1 MLGLSGQTISQTNK
15 QPSIPA
21 NVPTS
26 FDIPAQPLVRA
37 LDAYSAATG
46 LMVLYDSNLAEG
58 HRSTAVSGVLM
69 PDVAIRTLLEG
80 TGLVVFSAGRA
91 FAIEA
96 GPSDQQDGVVTSN
109 AAEMSYL
116 ALVQQAVERSFCEK
130 PETKPGEYRA
140 AVQFRIGISG
150 EILSQLNGRSGP
162 RQYDCRASDPFA
174 HPASAAG
181 GNGSAGQHDHFA
193 TAAHTI
199 RRLRF
204 CRKSFVA
211 AAQAM
216 TFAST
221 TARQR
226 RRAP

>member
-150 EILSQLNGRSGP
+150 EILSPELLSSTGDQGRDSMIVELL
-162 RQYDCRASDPFA
+162 
-174 HPASAAG
+174 
-181 GNGSAGQHDHFA
+181 
-193 TAAHTI
+193 T
-199 RRLRF
+199 RLRI
-204 CRKSFVA
+204 
-211 AAQAM
+211 
-216 TFAST
+216 
-221 TARQR
+221 
-226 RRAP
+226 RRAPPAGMAQPVSMIISPRPPTQSGDCGFAGNPSLPQPKP